1 MRPRFEVSQGAIRMR
16 TSGSPE
22 ATGATHPAFSKL
34 YSMPDLEETTPGS
47 GVYDHWSGGSSFSYW
62 WEFLSAWGIIPGTN
76 PKSLTLRIG
85 GINYP
90 VVIYEYD
97 EDTTLSGSI
106 GNSTNDS
113 HGVVVICHG
122 KLTLSN
128 VTTAARKRGL
138 FIWGDEISGSA
149 NMTQKGAHCSGQ
161 NLYLYSGV
169 TVPATG
175 GAGASSLLAQTAGTG
190 DYQTLYSAAGSSP
203 AGLGCGG
210 GSSGKAFAGYVGG
223 SATYGVA
230 KAYSGAGANG
240 SSYCGGSGG
249 GGVHVENAR
258 SGSTYTQYAGNG
270 ALSAGGGGKFC
281 REWAG
286 GSATC
291 YPDYVEDYRGTCAGG
306 GLLVVMGKEIS
317 TLSLTATGTSN
328 GSSTDNANSGG
339 GCVVALANE
348 IGSVSKSVGNGG
360 YLIQEV

>member
-1 MRPRFEVSQGAIRMR
+1 VRPRFEVSAGAIRMR

-22 ATGATHPAFSKL
+22 ANGATHPAFSKL
-34 YSMPDLEETTPGS
+34 YSMPDLEEATLGS
-47 GVYDHWSGGSSFSYW
+47 GIYDHWTGGTPFSYW

-106 GNSTNDS
+106 GNSTEDS

-138 FIWGDEISGSA
+138 FIWGDEVVGSA
-149 NMTQKGAHCSGQ
+149 NMTQKGAHASGQ
-161 NLYLYSGV
+161 NLYLYPGV
-169 TVPATG
+169 TVPAAAGLG
-175 GAGASSLLAQTAGTG
+175 GTATANKPVGTYSVTAGPTAGAAPS
-190 DYQTLYSAAGSSP
+190 
-203 AGLGCGG
+203 LGCGG
-210 GSSGKAFAGYVGG
+210 GYSGKAIAYMTGSVCDGDSGG
-223 SATYGVA
+223 TIAASA
-230 KAYSGAGANG
+230 GAGG
-240 SSYCGGSGG
+240 RGTSYCGGAGG
-249 GGVHVENAR
+249 GDITACNPVA
-258 SGSTYTQYAGNG
+258 GSTYSPSGEA
-270 ALSAGGGGKFC
+270 
-281 REWAG
+281 
-286 GSATC
+286 GSANGTLGGRSCTC
-291 YPDYVEDYRGTCAGG
+291 TRGYATEWGSNRGGNTGG
-306 GLLVVMGKEIS
+306 GLLVVTGKSVSGSYAS
-317 TLSLTATGTSN
+317 TGGSGTGYGT
-328 GSSTDNANSGG
+328 SGG